1 MFGPLSCIPIRLDS
15 GRPLPAAVVE
25 QVKAIAEEWW
35 PIVRVRIAHESAIPV
50 CVALLRSLKS
60 GVGAVIAP
68 LAVVATVVE
77 SLEACTLLSVEL
89 DGSESLDAVRVLGE
103 LRERSHIIDIRR
115 RPTGLTRDELEPAG
129 AWRVREWD
137 EGDPFQPS
145 RGDLV
150 LSENG
155 ELVWANDF
163 SPGAFSESSAFAIE
177 GWPLPHVMQMPE
189 PDGLG
194 AVCYQGG
201 SVQGLSAWVAQ
212 EEARAALGFYSWDYD
227 KYLVWLNQH
236 VGAQEDTP
244 LTPPI
249 FGHPSFGNVRVDGET
264 KLEAP
269 ERGERVRFVA
279 FCFAVCIAQGQAEQ
293 VASFLGLSERPTD
306 FLPEPKS
313 LAGLTAADK
322 RFYRERA
329 SSLLARCIELLV
341 ESRVPL
347 EKRRAVADV
356 LVILAPSNAKHL
368 ADLLAQR
375 HADAA
380 AHLPKLFKQQSRIR
394 KIRAA
399 KGNPDLGLKFL
410 KEALDALAE
419 IFPAPPGGAR

>member
-1 MFGPLSCIPIRLDS
+1 MFGPTACIPIRLDS
-15 GRPLPAAVVE
+15 SRQVPPAVVE
-25 QVKAIAEEWW
+25 RIKAIAEEWW
-35 PIVRVRIAHESAIPV
+35 PIVRVRIAHESAIPE
-50 CVALLRSLKS
+50 CVALLRTLNA
-60 GVGAVIAP
+60 GAGAVIGS
-68 LAVVATVVE
+68 LSVVATAVE
-77 SLEACTLLSVEL
+77 SLQSCTLLSVEL
-89 DGSESLDAVRVLGE
+89 EGSESIEAVRALGE
-103 LRERSHIIDIRR
+103 LRERNHILDIRR
-115 RPTGLTRDELEPAG
+115 HPTGLTREQLEPAG
-129 AWRVREWD
+129 AWHVREWD

-163 SPGAFSESSAFAIE
+163 SPGAFSESSAFAID
-177 GWPLPHVMQMPE
+177 GWPLPHMMQLPE

-201 SVQGLSAWVAQ
+201 SVQGLSGWLAQ
-212 EEARAALGFYSWDYD
+212 EEARAALGFYSRDYD

-236 VGAQEDTP
+236 VGAEESTP

-249 FGHPSFGNVRVDGET
+249 FGHPSFGNAGADGET
-264 KLEAP
+264 KLDVP

-313 LAGLTAADK
+313 LAGLTGADK
-322 RFYRERA
+322 KFYRERA

-375 HADAA
+375 HPDAA

-399 KGNPDLGLKFL
+399 KEDPDLGLKFL
-410 KEALDALAE
+410 REALEALAR